1 MTLRI
6 QVVVE
11 YDGPALSET
20 GSIAESLS
28 DRESGWGGGGGG
40 EDGQSERSSEWTEGS
55 EDWEDQ
61 AERDRRDGI
70 ASGTRVIIEED
81 WDDESIDLSHDP
93 FLPPPQAA
101 GRLGAPAAHPLA
113 QSFSPSDSSSES
125 SESAGRRSSSNE
137 RGTARNASASSAPS
151 SEGSLPDFESPHP
164 SCEDSGT
171 IHPGQRDDED
181 VLSTED
187 GGARTSTP
195 NDDVTLNEPFFSN
208 VDHPPPTPL
217 YNASG
222 SRYPSSRPSSSRQSQ
237 PYTAHSQ
244 GSSRRPSVPSSSHS
258 AVSSAS
264 SGLENSEFGA
274 RWLKEQGEMLKKR
287 VALPGAT
294 STSDPVKGKR
304 RNSSASGASSEDE
317 SLASLGDGALALE
330 RDKSGKWYY
339 NYSAGSSRDSFASDG
354 DRRFSRSTS
363 SSASALRPIT
373 QGPSSTVLSSTSAS
387 GSSSY
392 QTHGRPVSFFSDDS
406 NAGGRSSTSYSYST
420 DPSNGAGPSSTDA
433 IPLEVLRIAAEESGV
448 VEPPMWVPECSACGV
463 RMTYMRYACV
473 KVRLS
478 LLHKFWSIIP
488 LLTSETL

>member
-40 EDGQSERSSEWTEGS
+40 EDGQSEHSSQWTEGS

-70 ASGTRVIIEED
+70 ASGTRVIIEDD

-93 FLPPPQAA
+93 FLPPQAV
-101 GRLGAPAAHPLA
+101 GRLGAPPAHPLA

-137 RGTARNASASSAPS
+137 MTARNASASSAPS
-151 SEGSLPDFESPHP
+151 SEEGSLSDFESPHP
-164 SCEDSGT
+164 SYEDSGT
-171 IHPGQRDDED
+171 IHPGQRDEGD

-195 NDDVTLNEPFFSN
+195 YDDATPDEPPFSN

-217 YNASG
+217 YNASE
-222 SRYPSSRPSSSRQSQ
+222 SRHPSSRPSSSRQSQ

-294 STSDPVKGKR
+294 STLDPVKGKR
-304 RNSSASGASSEDE
+304 RDSSASGASSEDE

-339 NYSAGSSRDSFASDG
+339 NYSAWSSRDSFASNGG
-354 DRRFSRSTS
+354 DRRFSRSTAS
-363 SSASALRPIT
+363 SSSALRPIT
-373 QGPSSTVLSSTSAS
+373 HGPSSTVPSSASAS

-406 NAGGRSSTSYSYST
+406 NADGRSSTSYSYST
-420 DPSNGAGPSSTDA
+420 DPSNGAGPSSTEA

-473 KVRLS
+473 KVSLS
-478 LLHKFWSIIP
+478 FPSQDWSIKP
-488 LLTSETL
+488 LLTSKTL